1 MAEPAA
7 DLNRRERRKLEL
19 RGRMLEAAVG
29 LFDERGVHATKVADI
44 CARADVAEKTFFNHF
59 ASKGQLLR
67 ELAEEASKQLLA
79 EIEAAR
85 KHGRST
91 RGRLERFFGGVAERA
106 AKANPTHREL
116 LTELIHAI
124 HESGSEPDQA
134 RRLHAAFGALVSDG
148 VAAGDVTTR
157 HAPETLT
164 EIVMGAYY
172 ALMFNWAN
180 LDGYPIHER
189 ARAAARFLA
198 DAIASEAARA
208 GAGGVCDES
217 RVPRS
222 EP

>member
-19 RGRMLEAAVG
+19 RGRMLEAAVA

-44 CARADVAEKTFFNHF
+44 CARADVAQKTFFNHF

-67 ELAEEASKQLLA
+67 ELAEEASQQLLA

-91 RGRLERFFGGVAERA
+91 RDRLERFFGGVAESA
-106 AKANPTHREL
+106 AEAKPTHREL

-124 HESGSEPDQA
+124 HESGTEPDQA
-134 RRLHAAFGALVSDG
+134 RRLHIAFGALVGDG
-148 VAAGDVTTR
+148 LALGDVTTR

-164 EIVMGAYY
+164 EMIMGAYY

-198 DAIASEAARA
+198 EALASEARSAA
-208 GAGGVCDES
+208 DE
-217 RVPRS
+217 VTGL
-222 EP
+222 EE